1 MKPGCPEDT
10 YASKVLA
17 PLKMQRVYSCAI
29 GWAASL
35 ISQGFKL
42 LKEVPTYIHSGLYTK
57 KDACVKVEHVTTIP
71 PHTFGFHG
79 YVALNLALQCKH
91 LNPETLRVGIH
102 KERNIYTVGFIHIYL
117 SRFLAKNSGNH
128 AGG

>member
-1 MKPGCPEDT
+1 M
-10 YASKVLA
+10 LA

-42 LKEVPTYIHSGLYTK
+42 LKEVPTCIHSGLYTK
-57 KDACVKVEHVTTIP
+57 KDAYACVKVEHVATITP
-71 PHTFGFHG
+71 PPPVFGFHG

-102 KERNIYTVGFIHIYL
+102 KEHI
-117 SRFLAKNSGNH
+117 
-128 AGG
+128 